1 MYLNLYLIFQ
11 GEEFNTIFNIFFFWM
26 FFECTE
32 ETASGQ
38 KKKKARRS
46 GSGTLNFIGEKLETD
61 TKMKQKKLTQRRS
74 EKQKIADQQNNIL
87 QKMQLEQVNQ
97 RLQMQDV
104 SSFCVKLAA
113 KAIYEGNCGKFANN
127 STG

>member
-11 GEEFNTIFNIFFFWM
+11 GEEFNKIFNIFFWM

-46 GSGTLNFIGEKLETD
+46 GSGTVNFIGEKLETD

-104 SSFCVKLAA
+104 SSFYVKLAA
-113 KAIYEGNCGKFANN
+113 KAIYDGNCGKIC
-127 STG
+127 